1 MISKD
6 VLIVGAGPTGLVL
19 ALWLTRQSVRVRII
33 DRTEGPGT
41 TSRAMAVQARTLE
54 LYRQLDI
61 ADAVV
66 AAGYQNRA
74 MNIWIG
80 GEKKARVAFGDVG
93 ADLTPYSFMLTYPQD
108 LHERLLVDK
117 LQELGV
123 TVDRQTELVDFE
135 DKGDSIVARLNSSKG
150 AEECEA
156 RFIVGCDGASSTV
169 RHRIGATFPGG
180 TYSKT
185 FYVADVEIA
194 GGAANG
200 EANMALEFTDFM
212 VILAYN
218 KDGAARLIGTVDE
231 SRVRMSEKLT
241 FDDVGYS
248 AIENLKL
255 KIEKVNWFSTYRVH
269 HRVTDFYRKGRA
281 FLAGDAAH
289 VHSPVGGQGMNTG
302 IGDAINLAWK
312 LAAVLNGTA
321 PDRLLDSYQAER
333 RAFAESLV
341 ATTDRVFTAVTA
353 PGDFSQ
359 FVRFHVAP
367 IIAPIGSHIGPVR
380 EFLFRIV
387 SQTMIQYRES
397 PISKGKAGSVHGGD
411 RLPWVRVDGSDNYA
425 MLNTIGWQAHV
436 YGTAS
441 PELTAFCSSRNL
453 PLHLF
458 PFTRQHEKA
467 GLERNACYLLRPD
480 TYVGLATPAAS
491 VQDLEGYFGQV
502 ISDPRLFPKA
512 TA

>member
-169 RHRIGATFPGG
+169 RHRIGAT
-180 TYSKT
+180 
-185 FYVADVEIA
+185 
-194 GGAANG
+194 
-200 EANMALEFTDFM
+200 
-212 VILAYN
+212 
-218 KDGAARLIGTVDE
+218 
-231 SRVRMSEKLT
+231 
-241 FDDVGYS
+241 
-248 AIENLKL
+248 
-255 KIEKVNWFSTYRVH
+255 
-269 HRVTDFYRKGRA
+269 
-281 FLAGDAAH
+281 
-289 VHSPVGGQGMNTG
+289 
-302 IGDAINLAWK
+302 
-312 LAAVLNGTA
+312 
-321 PDRLLDSYQAER
+321 
-333 RAFAESLV
+333 
-341 ATTDRVFTAVTA
+341 
-353 PGDFSQ
+353 
-359 FVRFHVAP
+359 
-367 IIAPIGSHIGPVR
+367 
-380 EFLFRIV
+380 
-387 SQTMIQYRES
+387 
-397 PISKGKAGSVHGGD
+397 
-411 RLPWVRVDGSDNYA
+411 
-425 MLNTIGWQAHV
+425 
-436 YGTAS
+436 
-441 PELTAFCSSRNL
+441 
-453 PLHLF
+453 
-458 PFTRQHEKA
+458 
-467 GLERNACYLLRPD
+467 
-480 TYVGLATPAAS
+480 
-491 VQDLEGYFGQV
+491 
-502 ISDPRLFPKA
+502 
-512 TA
+512 